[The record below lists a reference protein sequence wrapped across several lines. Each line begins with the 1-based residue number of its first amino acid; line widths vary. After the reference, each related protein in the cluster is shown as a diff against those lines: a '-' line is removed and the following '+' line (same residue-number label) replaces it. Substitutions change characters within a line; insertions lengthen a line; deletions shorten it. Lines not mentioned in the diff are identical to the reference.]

1 MLLFENPDNNA
12 AVIANHPGS
21 SLFVLHV
28 EYSVKLKLSW
38 ESAVTRESR
47 DTEGTR
53 KGPAVLSLP
62 WAYLKT
68 GIRWRI

>member
-1 MLLFENPDNNA
+1 MLLFENTDNNA

-38 ESAVTRESR
+38 
-47 DTEGTR
+47 
-53 KGPAVLSLP
+53 
-62 WAYLKT
+62 
-68 GIRWRI
+68 